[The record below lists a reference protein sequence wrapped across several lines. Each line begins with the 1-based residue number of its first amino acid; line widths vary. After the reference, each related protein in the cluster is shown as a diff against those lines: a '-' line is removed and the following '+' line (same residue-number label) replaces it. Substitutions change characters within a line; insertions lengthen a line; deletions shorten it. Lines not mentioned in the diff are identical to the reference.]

1 MDNHHNHV
9 LLGVTAGIA
18 CYKAPEILRCLQKLG
33 CEVRVMMTEDA
44 LKFIGKATF
53 EALSGHEVVVDT
65 FESTD
70 SAIPHIDAASWAD
83 CIVVAPASANTL
95 AKMACG
101 MADNCLLATL
111 VAKRSTCLIAP
122 AMNTYMWENP
132 VTQQNVE
139 TLKNL
144 GFVFVEPDT
153 GRLACGDTG
162 SGKLP
167 SPEAIAQA
175 TVLQMEKDRE
185 AQAEKAKL
193 TGILKGKKVL
203 ITAGP
208 TREAIDPVRFITN
221 PSTGKMGYALAR
233 AAVSAGAE
241 VCLVSGPV
249 SLDCPDK
256 VQRID
261 VISADEMFDQAVSH
275 ASDAQIIICTAAV
288 GDFKPAHY
296 NPSKIKKD
304 KQGMDC
310 IELVPNKDILY
321 HLSQTRAGN
330 QVVVGF
336 AAETDDCIE
345 NAKKK
350 LAKKRCDMIVV
361 NDVSHAQST
370 FGSSTNKVVLVE
382 DTGLCDLE
390 CMDKQDLANILIE
403 HIAHIYTS
411 KQQ

>member
-1 MDNHHNHV
+1 MENRHNHV

-18 CYKAPEILRCLQKLG
+18 CYKAAEILRCLQKLG

-65 FESTD
+65 FASQT
-70 SAIPHIDAASWAD
+70 SAIPHIDNASWAD
-83 CIVVAPASANTL
+83 CMVVAPASANTL

-111 VAKRSTCLIAP
+111 VAKRCSCLVAP
-122 AMNTYMWENP
+122 AMNTHMWENP
-132 VTQQNVE
+132 VTQKNVE
-139 TLKNL
+139 TLKDL

-153 GRLACGDTG
+153 GRLACGDMG

-167 SPEAIAQA
+167 APETIARA
-175 TVLQMEKDRE
+175 VVAQMERDRE
-185 AQAEKAKL
+185 AHEAKSRL
-193 TGILKGKKVL
+193 AGLLQGKKVL

-233 AAVSAGAE
+233 SAVAAGAE

-249 SLDCPDK
+249 VLDCPDK

-261 VISADEMFDQAVSH
+261 VISADEMYDKAVQQAQ
-275 ASDAQIIICTAAV
+275 DAQIIICTAAV
-288 GDFKPAHY
+288 GDFKPAQY
-296 NPSKIKKD
+296 SPSKIKKD
-304 KQGMDC
+304 GQSLDC
-310 IELVPNKDILY
+310 IHLVPNKDILY
-321 HLSQTRAGN
+321 HLSQTRSEG
-330 QVVVGF
+330 QVVIGF
-336 AAETDDCIE
+336 AAETNNCIE
-345 NAKKK
+345 NAGKK
-350 LAKKRCDMIVV
+350 LAKKGCDMIVV

-382 DTGLCDLE
+382 QKGLTDLE

-403 HIAHIYTS
+403 HIAHIYMS
-411 KQQ
+411 KLQ